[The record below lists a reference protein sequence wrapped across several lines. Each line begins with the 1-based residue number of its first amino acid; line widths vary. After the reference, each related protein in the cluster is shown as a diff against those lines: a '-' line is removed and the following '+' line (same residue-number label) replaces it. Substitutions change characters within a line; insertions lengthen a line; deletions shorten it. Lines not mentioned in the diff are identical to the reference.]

1 MSAGDP
7 VDLEAFLASVDKVN
21 AAISGMAVGDAGAT
35 ARADELLAELAG
47 DGGVVKSSRTVI
59 QRDAPCVIGFFHAFP
74 PALSVPTSLSS
85 PSAGC
90 SPADD
95 AVGFLRSLEQDAAE
109 VRSWSYPAPATR
121 LF

>member
-59 QRDAPCVIGFFHAFP
+59 QRDAPCGVGWFIL
-74 PALSVPTSLSS
+74 LS
-85 PSAGC
+85 
-90 SPADD
+90 
-95 AVGFLRSLEQDAAE
+95 
-109 VRSWSYPAPATR
+109 
-121 LF
+121 